1 LDAPGDKNLSDL
13 NHGMEQTILS
23 VNLAL
28 SIVPEKH
35 SRIPKQKKKYDG
47 AVSCMSHV

>member
-13 NHGMEQTILS
+13 NHGKEETILS
-23 VNLAL
+23 VHLAL

-35 SRIPKQKKKYDG
+35 SRIPKLQKENVTEQCH
-47 AVSCMSHV
+47 A